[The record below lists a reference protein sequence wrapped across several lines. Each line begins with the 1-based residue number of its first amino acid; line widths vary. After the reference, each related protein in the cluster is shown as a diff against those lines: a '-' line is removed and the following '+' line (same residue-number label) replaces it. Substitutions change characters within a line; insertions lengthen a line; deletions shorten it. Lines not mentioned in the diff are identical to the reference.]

1 MVFEG
6 KRVGG
11 RLNDGAKGVQETR
24 ERIGREEG
32 GLLDEGE
39 EVEFKLEREI
49 LAEEGREAEVE
60 ERGGRVIEGG
70 QPVQTGAAAV
80 VVIVNQ
86 RLPFDGGQGF
96 QGLLRHM
103 CS

>member
-11 RLNDGAKGVQETR
+11 GLNDGAKGVQETR

-32 GLLDEGE
+32 GRILLDEGE
-39 EVEFKLEREI
+39 EVEFELERKI

-60 ERGGRVIEGG
+60 ERGGRVIEEGP
-70 QPVQTGAAAV
+70 PVQTGGSAV

-86 RLPFDGGQGF
+86 RLPFVDKKK
-96 QGLLRHM
+96 
-103 CS
+103 